1 MSAELVV
8 TDPAVLETL
17 YDPLRYRLFRLLEG
31 PRSVPELAEEVTVP
45 ANRLYYHV
53 RRLVQSGLIEQVPA
67 TGTERVYRAR
77 RLTFSGDIRLPE
89 SGDPLQAI
97 IAELSKGG
105 FEEDSPGLVSW
116 HVGPLTRRRA
126 RELEGRMQALIGE
139 FTEDEDGNRYGIL
152 AVLTRLRGV
161 SE

>member
-1 MSAELVV
+1 MSEDLVV

-31 PRSVPELAEEVTVP
+31 PRSVPELAEEVTLP

-67 TGTERVYRAR
+67 TGTGRVYRAR
-77 RLTFSGDIRLPE
+77 RLRFSGDMRLPNRR
-89 SGDPLQAI
+89 GPLQAI
-97 IAELSKGG
+97 IAELSRGEFAG
-105 FEEDSPGLVSW
+105 DSPRLVSW
-116 HVGPLTRRRA
+116 HVGPLTRARA
-126 RELEGRMQALIGE
+126 RELERRMQALIGE
-139 FTEDEDGNRYGIL
+139 FTKDESGDRYGIL
-152 AVLTRLRGV
+152 AVLTKLRGA